1 MIPCAYPAIQY
12 IMRWQKYPITS
23 DLPVLGLHLFLASKP
38 IHKIFTICTKEPTL
52 LHKFILLIFNF
63 LTIF

>member
-23 DLPVLGLHLFLASKP
+23 DLPVLGLHLFLVNL
-38 IHKIFTICTKEPTL
+38 FTKFL
-52 LHKFILLIFNF
+52 LFVQKSQHLYINLFHIL
-63 LTIF
+63 